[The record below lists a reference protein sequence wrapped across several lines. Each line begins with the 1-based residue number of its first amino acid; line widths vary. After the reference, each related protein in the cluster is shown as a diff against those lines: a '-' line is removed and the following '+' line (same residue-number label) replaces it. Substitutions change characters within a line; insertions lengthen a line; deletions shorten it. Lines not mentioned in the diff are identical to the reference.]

1 MRRVFGL
8 FVLLGILT
16 LAARPTDSHATTG
29 QIVLNAGDLQIQAT
43 VPGTPDV
50 HIDVHIETGM
60 PVCGIGFELAF
71 LMPPLMWAYGRR
83 RRLIH

>member
-1 MRRVFGL
+1 MQRVCGL
-8 FVLLGILT
+8 FFLLGILT

-29 QIVLNAGDLQIQAT
+29 QITLYYGSMQIQAT

-50 HIDVHIETGM
+50 HIEAGM
-60 PVCGIGFELAF
+60 PACGIGFELAF

>member
-8 FVLLGILT
+8 FFLLGILT

-29 QIVLNAGDLQIQAT
+29 QIALYYGSMQIQAT

-50 HIDVHIETGM
+50 HVEGM

-71 LMPPLMWAYGRR
+71 LLPPLMWVRR
-83 RRLIH
+83 QRKRRIH